1 MTGERESQAGKTTKE
16 QEADTDTDALRQHTI
31 DTQQAVRIDTQHSRQ
46 SVQGIITFTVWGEK
60 HPMVSSMERMRRTYS
75 SWEHPQWDIEIMQ

>member
-1 MTGERESQAGKTTKE
+1 MGDALTGERESQAGK
-16 QEADTDTDALRQHTI
+16 
-31 DTQQAVRIDTQHSRQ
+31 S
-46 SVQGIITFTVWGEK
+46 IITFTVWGEK